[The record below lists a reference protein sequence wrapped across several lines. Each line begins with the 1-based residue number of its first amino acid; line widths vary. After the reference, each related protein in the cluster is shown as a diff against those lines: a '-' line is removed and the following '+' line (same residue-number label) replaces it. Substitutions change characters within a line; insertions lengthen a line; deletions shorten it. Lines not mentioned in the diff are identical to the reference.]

1 MVNFM
6 LKRMGLRM
14 EEGVRNF
21 CAMLQIDFDDL
32 WSRLCVLNEDV
43 QDTDDPARSQRED
56 ERMSKAVE
64 GHKPSHLEFENR
76 VNFEGTVM
84 AVRAGL
90 DELVPRDAVVP
101 DDAATLRPASVHGQA
116 LAMRAVGLRPCM
128 RKRPV
133 QHKKAAR
140 PPVVTVSSALAALLR
155 KDNVHSLAQWA
166 ACRKVGCR
174 IGGECRNQAHFIPQR
189 LKADALAAAR
199 AATATSMPTKD
210 QIQQLIVSQLKDLC
224 TRVGL
229 PTGGK
234 RADLRARLEEKID
247 EIQAAD
253 AVAPPADSQAAEGV
267 SEGSDAMASDDDMQ
281 L

>member
-1 MVNFM
+1 M
-6 LKRMGLRM
+6 
-14 EEGVRNF
+14 
-21 CAMLQIDFDDL
+21 
-32 WSRLCVLNEDV
+32 
-43 QDTDDPARSQRED
+43 
-56 ERMSKAVE
+56 
-64 GHKPSHLEFENR
+64 
-76 VNFEGTVM
+76 
-84 AVRAGL
+84 
-90 DELVPRDAVVP
+90 
-101 DDAATLRPASVHGQA
+101 
-116 LAMRAVGLRPCM
+116 
-128 RKRPV
+128 
-133 QHKKAAR
+133 
-140 PPVVTVSSALAALLR
+140 
-155 KDNVHSLAQWA
+155 HSLAQWA